1 MPPAKI
7 SAVVMTLNEERNID
21 YCLRSVRS
29 WCDELIVVDMFSDDR
44 TPEIARRYADK
55 FLTHERVGFIE
66 PARRLG
72 FAAASGDWILSL
84 DADEVIAP
92 ALAEWLRDFVDS
104 DPQYDVV
111 LLPRPNVFLG
121 RWLRSTHWYPGK
133 PRFFR
138 PSMMDTSERIHHG
151 FVPRPGARIAHVP
164 RDPKRAMW
172 HFSYPT
178 LTGLTEKMNK
188 YTTIEAE
195 QALADGRGDP
205 SWSGFITGPLRA
217 FAPYVARRGWR
228 DGVAG
233 LAYAMNMAYYAF
245 LSAAKRWDIPRAGS
259 RQAEYDR
266 LREELLAGYGEVKPL
281 VKDRPRRR
289 AAKGPPDREA
299 ASTPPARSD
308 QPGA

>member
-1 MPPAKI
+1 VAASI

-29 WCDELIVVDMFSDDR
+29 WCDEVIVVDMFSDDR
-44 TPEIARRYADK
+44 TPEIAQRYTDK
-55 FLTHERVGFIE
+55 FLTHERVGFVE
-66 PARRLG
+66 PARRMG
-72 FAAASGDWILSL
+72 FAAASGDWILNL
-84 DADEVIAP
+84 DADEVISP
-92 ALAEWLRDFVDS
+92 ELAKWLREFVDTE
-104 DPQYDVV
+104 PPYDVV
-111 LLPRPNVFLG
+111 LLPRANVFLG

-151 FVPRPGARIAHVP
+151 FQPREGARIAHVP
-164 RDPKRAMW
+164 KDPTRSMW

-178 LTGLTEKMNK
+178 LSGLTDKMNK

-195 QALADGRGDP
+195 QARAEGRGDP
-205 SWSGFITGPLRA
+205 RLRDFVSGPLRA
-217 FAPYVARRGWR
+217 FAPYVVRRGYR

-233 LAYAMNMAYYAF
+233 FAYAMSMVYYSF
-245 LSAAKRWDIPRAGS
+245 LATAKRWDIARAGS

-266 LREELLAGYGEVKPL
+266 MREDLLAGFGEVKPR
-281 VKDRPRRR
+281 VKGRPRRR
-289 AAKGPPDREA
+289 AATGPPDRA
-299 ASTPPARSD
+299 APLPPPAQPD